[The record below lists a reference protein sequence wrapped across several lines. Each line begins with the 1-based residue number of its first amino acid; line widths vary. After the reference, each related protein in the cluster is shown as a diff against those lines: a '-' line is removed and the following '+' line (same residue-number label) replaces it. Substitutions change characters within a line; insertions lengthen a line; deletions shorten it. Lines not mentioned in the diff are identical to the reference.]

1 MTKRDLKKR
10 LKTLSPIE
18 KDFIQKMNNY
28 ALSLVLGN
36 KQQEINELCE
46 IIKIQNQRRGGD
58 K

>member
-1 MTKRDLKKR
+1 MTKKDIKKR
-10 LKTLSPIE
+10 LKGLKPIE

-28 ALSLVLGN
+28 ALALVLGN

-46 IIKIQNQRRGGD
+46 IIRIQNERRSP

>member
-1 MTKRDLKKR
+1 MTRKELKKR

-28 ALSLVLGN
+28 ALTLVLGN

-46 IIKIQNQRRGGD
+46 IIKIQNERRCN